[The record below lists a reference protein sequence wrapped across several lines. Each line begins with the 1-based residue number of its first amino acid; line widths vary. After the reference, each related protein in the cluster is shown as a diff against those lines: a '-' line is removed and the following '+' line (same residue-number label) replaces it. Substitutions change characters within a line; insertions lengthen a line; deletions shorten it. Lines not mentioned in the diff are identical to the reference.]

1 MKRTVSLLLAA
12 ALILSLAACS
22 QGSSS
27 APATS
32 GTAQTTAPAETTSRE
47 ETTPAATDA
56 PSTEAPATEEAVT
69 TTGAQPGSN
78 VLVLYFDY
86 SENIDTT
93 GMDVDAVSQASIAE
107 EERFR
112 DRGNLLVMIDLLQ
125 ERTGAEVYSL
135 RITEPYAPNYIDMVD
150 GARQDKYDGRAFSF
164 ADEIPDLNQVDT
176 IYFFSPVWWYDMPE
190 K

>member
-1 MKRTVSLLLAA
+1 MKRMITLLLAVL
-12 ALILSLAACS
+12 ALAGVLMGRNTSLA
-22 QGSSS
+22 
-27 APATS
+27 
-32 GTAQTTAPAETTSRE
+32 
-47 ETTPAATDA
+47 
-56 PSTEAPATEEAVT
+56 EEA
-69 TTGAQPGSN
+69 GKSMII
-78 VLVLYFDY
+78 YFDY